1 MVERETESRIFLPEN
16 YVVLGY
22 FQPGPYPTRTR
33 PVPDP
38 YLEFLF
44 LEKMGYAGGTHA
56 AVPRLYPYLSSTRYG
71 YGAQIAVPVLHSLK
85 ATEKCPRH
93 HQVEL
98 CWNVRID
105 FPTTKWLQ
113 IERGSVLYP
122 YIRDKEMLF

>member
-1 MVERETESRIFLPEN
+1 MASSWCETKWS
-16 YVVLGY
+16 
-22 FQPGPYPTRTR
+22 Q
-33 PVPDP
+33 D
-38 YLEFLF
+38 
-44 LEKMGYAGGTHA
+44 H
-56 AVPRLYPYLSSTRYG
+56 
-71 YGAQIAVPVLHSLK
+71 LHDLK

-122 YIRDKEMLF
+122 YIRDKEMLFWLLEGATDPNKQKDHIPMKKDAL